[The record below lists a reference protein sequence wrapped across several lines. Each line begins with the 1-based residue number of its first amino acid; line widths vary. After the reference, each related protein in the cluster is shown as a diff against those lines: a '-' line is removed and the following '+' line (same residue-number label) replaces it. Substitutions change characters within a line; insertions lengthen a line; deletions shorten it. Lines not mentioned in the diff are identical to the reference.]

1 MAVINVHRHETN
13 VWAQFAMATAR
24 LDTFVET
31 AKQNILRAD
40 PTADIVVLGPTR
52 IQQALHLDDA
62 QKFRDLQAHIGRLS
76 GVIEKLS
83 SRLYLALGM
92 PLRFE
97 SLWLMARTKPNLI
110 HDRIMEEIDKA
121 KNHGWHQMKPEEKR
135 CLRCLPAPLVHYM
148 IVDRMM
154 HGEEWVS

>member
-1 MAVINVHRHETN
+1 MWIPPPQHSVLWQHQTHLGGMWNNFSVSTAYIRNYRNRPSRFMAVINVHRHETN

-83 SRLYLALGM
+83 SRLYL
-92 PLRFE
+92 
-97 SLWLMARTKPNLI
+97 
-110 HDRIMEEIDKA
+110 
-121 KNHGWHQMKPEEKR
+121 
-135 CLRCLPAPLVHYM
+135 
-148 IVDRMM
+148 
-154 HGEEWVS
+154 